1 MKLGWWMPIQGMQ
14 SALFANGIVLR
25 VGGIEL
31 MAIHIRRVTEDLTL
45 RQGFVHLVFKKM
57 AQ

>member
-1 MKLGWWMPIQGMQ
+1 MPIQGMQ